1 MRPSTEP
8 LLRVD
13 GLVAGYR
20 GSQVLQG
27 VDLEIPPGS
36 VVALLG
42 RNGAGK
48 STFVMSLMGLVRPH
62 GGRVQLDGTDI
73 AGRRPEWIAKRGIGL
88 VPQGRRIFKELS
100 VEDNLKI
107 AVRKSVHGNWTI
119 ERLYELLPRLAERRT
134 QLAGLMSG
142 GEQQMVAIGRALVG
156 NPRLL
161 LLDEPS
167 DGLAPAILLQLSELV
182 RSLREEGLTVLVV
195 EQDISLA
202 LGMADRVAV
211 LEKGRIKH
219 VSAAD
224 EFRRDPELAR
234 ALLGV

>member
-1 MRPSTEP
+1 MSSTEP

-27 VDLEIPPGS
+27 VDLEIPPRS

-62 GGRVQLDGTDI
+62 GGRVLFDGTDI

-88 VPQGRRIFKELS
+88 VPQGRRVFKELS
-100 VEDNLKI
+100 AEDNLKI
-107 AVRKSVHGNWTI
+107 AVRKSVHGTWTI
-119 ERLYELLPRLAERRT
+119 DRVYELLPRLAERRT

-167 DGLAPAILLQLSELV
+167 DGLAPAILLQLSELMG
-182 RSLREEGLTVLVV
+182 SLRDEGLTVLVV

-202 LGMADRVAV
+202 LGMADQVAV
-211 LEKGRIKH
+211 LEKGCIKH

-224 EFRRDPELAR
+224 EFRSDPGLAR
-234 ALLGV
+234 ELLGV